1 MIQSNWHHEVPY
13 LLALTDS
20 KSGLH
25 LKKLVFL
32 NIINSKLSCFLQI
45 EFFSITYHPQ
55 NQVKNQR
62 PDYYYKNIIMVTLSQ
77 TGCPSR
83 SASCLHQRPE
93 VNVYG
98 QIEEQ
103 DKYMGYFLKD
113 SPAINCSISGFLSP
127 KQSPCIQ
134 TPSVAFFTMNRS
146 SFPLTPCELS
156 APTVSFQKALPF

>member
-83 SASCLHQRPE
+83 SASCLH
-93 VNVYG
+93 
-98 QIEEQ
+98 
-103 DKYMGYFLKD
+103 
-113 SPAINCSISGFLSP
+113 
-127 KQSPCIQ
+127 
-134 TPSVAFFTMNRS
+134 
-146 SFPLTPCELS
+146 
-156 APTVSFQKALPF
+156 